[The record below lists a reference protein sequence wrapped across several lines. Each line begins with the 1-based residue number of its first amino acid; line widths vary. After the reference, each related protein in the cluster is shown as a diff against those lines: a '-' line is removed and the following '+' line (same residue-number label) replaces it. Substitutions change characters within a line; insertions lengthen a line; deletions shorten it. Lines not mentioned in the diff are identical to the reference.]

1 MSVEKIEAR
10 GWVFY
15 VETEK
20 EPSLHTPYK
29 ELREQQ

>member
-20 EPSLHTPYK
+20 EPSLHTPYVGK
-29 ELREQQ
+29 